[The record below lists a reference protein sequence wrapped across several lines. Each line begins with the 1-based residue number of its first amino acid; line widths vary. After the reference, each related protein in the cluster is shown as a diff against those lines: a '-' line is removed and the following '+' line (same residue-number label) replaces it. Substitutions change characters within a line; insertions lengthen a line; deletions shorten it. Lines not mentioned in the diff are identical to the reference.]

1 MPTVELTWGRTSQ
14 FPRCGVTNM
23 HPPASSCTL
32 FAFRKSSSR
41 FSVVALRLLRMSGLE
56 KRERS
61 FIISRKVKK
70 NETQLFRAILLISFS
85 PFSP

>member
-1 MPTVELTWGRTSQ
+1 MQ
-14 FPRCGVTNM
+14 
-23 HPPASSCTL
+23 PPASSCTF

-41 FSVVALRLLRMSGLE
+41 FSVVDLRLLRMSGLE

-70 NETQLFRAILLISFS
+70 NEAQLLRAILLISFS
-85 PFSP
+85 SFSL